1 MSVENQHQDFVER
14 NGGIGVFKWIIKQDG
29 LISDEDAK
37 IYPIIAWNEYFLDK
51 LIVIGSAYRYNN
63 YFIVINYEDDFSNY
77 PKEIADW
84 IDESMDISKLDN
96 IVEVFRD
103 NHLIAIYDES
113 MQIMNEWYAED
124 LDALPIDFA
133 TYNNNIIFDDEVIKI
148 KDVKNSHAN
157 SKDEFL
163 NNINDLL
170 KEFLNNSTKNT
181 PKNSS
186 EIFNEKTFFNPIFNN
201 PKYNSRFLD
210 KDYPSNPSINVNS
223 DDFDEGFKE
232 KWA

>member
-1 MSVENQHQDFVER
+1 MSVESQHQDFIER

-124 LDALPIDFA
+124 LDTLPIDFA

-148 KDVKNSHAN
+148 KDVNSHIINVTDRLGHDLRYSIN
-157 SKDEFL
+157 SSKLRNCL
-163 NNINDLL
+163 NW
-170 KEFLNNSTKNT
+170 EPKNT
-181 PKNSS
+181 LIEGLNLT
-186 EIFNEKTFFNPIFNN
+186 IDHYLR
-201 PKYNSRFLD
+201 KYG
-210 KDYPSNPSINVNS
+210 KVY
-223 DDFDEGFKE
+223 
-232 KWA
+232 

>member
-1 MSVENQHQDFVER
+1 MSVRNQHQDFIER

-51 LIVIGSAYRYNN
+51 LIVIGSAYRYND

-84 IDESMDISKLDN
+84 IDESMEISKLDN

-103 NHLIAIYDES
+103 NHLIAIYDEN
-113 MQIMNEWYAED
+113 MEMMNEWYAED
-124 LDALPIDFA
+124 FDTLPIDFA
-133 TYNNNIIFDDEVIKI
+133 TYKNNIIFDDEVIRS
-148 KDVKNSHAN
+148 KDVLKNDIN
-157 SKDEFL
+157 SKDKFL

-181 PKNSS
+181 PNNSS
-186 EIFNEKTFFNPIFNN
+186 EIFNEKTFFHPTINN
-201 PKYNSRFLD
+201 PKYHSPYFDKNYPINST
-210 KDYPSNPSINVNS
+210 INITS